1 MAKKSESFEQSIERM
16 DKIIS
21 SLEDRN
27 VSLSDSIKYYE
38 EAMKIAK
45 VCREL
50 LDEAEGKI
58 KKLID
63 KNEMENLDV
72 E

>member
-1 MAKKSESFEQSIERM
+1 MAKKSESFEKNIERM
-16 DKIIS
+16 DEIIS

-38 EAMKIAK
+38 EAMKISK

-50 LDEAEGKI
+50 LDEAEGKV

-63 KNEMENLDV
+63 KNELEDLDV